1 MTIKILGSKNN
12 GTLWITRHKPA
23 LMKLVFAFTL
33 ITSLLGH
40 TDANAC
46 ESGGWPVA
54 KDTAPVSSDFVA
66 ETSALQKKHG
76 IKISKSNVQV
86 RCPNPETY
94 YDIKDEKGRMLIRLP
109 VPHKDGAPNPFMLV
123 SRVRH
128 LMKTPKAELL
138 MLNQAREQFWKDAD
152 AVYADHG
159 IRFHAPGGPIEER
172 TVGGKAF
179 RLNLTSEWCGPEF
192 YTSNSS
198 ISANLTVDTMEYSPS
213 RTRYS
218 QTEVYREGQLR
229 ARLIKDQAVLSKMAD
244 RARHNATNCEAK
256 IARQDWSQIV
266 PRLEALAGPGTTIDL
281 RSTST
286 GK

>member
-1 MTIKILGSKNN
+1 MAVKFLGSKKN
-12 GTLWITRHKPA
+12 GYLLANRHKAAP
-23 LMKLVFAFTL
+23 LKLAFAITVFAA
-33 ITSLLGH
+33 LLGH
-40 TDANAC
+40 PKVYAC

-66 ETSALQKKHG
+66 ETSALQKMHR

-94 YDIKDEKGRMLIRLP
+94 YDIKDEKGRMLIRIP

-159 IRFHAPGGPIEER
+159 IRFHSPGGPIEER

-244 RARHNATNCEAK
+244 RARHNAANCEGNMAPRNWSE
-256 IARQDWSQIV
+256 IA

>member
-1 MTIKILGSKNN
+1 MAFKFLGSPKS
-12 GTLWITRHKPA
+12 GYLFTIAVLAA
-23 LMKLVFAFTL
+23 LLFQSNA
-33 ITSLLGH
+33 H
-40 TDANAC
+40 TC

-54 KDTAPVSSDFVA
+54 KDAAPVSSDFVA
-66 ETSALQKKHG
+66 EISALQKKHG
-76 IKISKSNVQV
+76 IKISKSNTQV

-94 YDIKDEKGRMLIRLP
+94 FDIKDEKGRMLLRLA
-109 VPHKDGAPNPFMLV
+109 VPLKDGTPDPFMLV

-152 AVYADHG
+152 SVYADHG
-159 IRFHAPGGPIEER
+159 IRFHSASGPIEDR

-192 YTSNSS
+192 YTSNNS

-213 RTRYS
+213 RTRYAEA
-218 QTEVYREGQLR
+218 EVYREGQLR
-229 ARLIKDQAVLSKMAD
+229 ARFIKDQAVLSKMAD
-244 RARHNATNCEAK
+244 RARHNANNCSAGMARRNWSE
-256 IARQDWSQIV
+256 IA
-266 PRLEALAGPGTTIDL
+266 PRLEALVGPGTTIDL
-281 RSTST
+281 RSNAT